1 MLIAQ
6 KDVITK
12 ITGII
17 TPKSIDTFKNELGG
31 AFTILKS
38 THFTDRQCYGFLA
51 SVIPKDKY
59 RIVINSPAWV
69 YTAPVNPGA
78 YVATVLAAGV
88 SAAQREQIIAQH
100 KEEQMAYA
108 NYLGS
113 QEAGKELLL
122 YGVGDDALAPLK
134 KQYINFGDVTIHSII
149 LHLQEKTA
157 IKMTMSEKFEY
168 KAEGYRKQWDPTTSI
183 TAYFTGLDKFHTS
196 LADQGIATSMEEMT
210 MVAGAMV
217 WESEMFTED
226 QMVAWENKTAA
237 QQTWQALQDYFTEKW
252 LECRQ
257 YSQATA
263 KHLRFKD
270 AALAAQEQAAAEEE
284 GETTAMMFALL
295 QEQHKHQMEA
305 MAASS
310 LKAIDA
316 MMERMNP
323 LVAGHGKAADKEN
336 TTPVKDNVHSSTRG
350 TQWNKKKC
358 IHCGKHVF
366 HKSVDCYELE
376 ANASKRWTGW
386 KSMKGQQRSIGLTG
400 NGDGE

>member
-1 MLIAQ
+1 MLVAQ

-17 TPKSIDTFKNELGG
+17 TPKSINTLENELGG

-38 THFTDRQCYGFLA
+38 THFTNGQRYGFLE

-69 YTAPVNPGA
+69 YTAPVNPSA
-78 YVATVLAAGV
+78 YAATALPAGV
-88 SAAQREQIIAQH
+88 SVAQRVQIVAQH
-100 KEEQMAYA
+100 KEEQTAYA

-122 YGVGDDALAPLK
+122 YGIGDDALALLK
-134 KQYINFGDVTIHSII
+134 KHYINFGNATIYSMI
-149 LHLQEKTA
+149 LHLREKMA
-157 IKMTMSEKFEY
+157 IKMTTSQKSEY
-168 KAEGYRKQWDPTTSI
+168 KAEGYRKHWDPTTSI
-183 TAYFTGLDKFHTS
+183 TAYFTGLDKFRTS

-210 MVAGAMV
+210 MAAGARM
-217 WESEMFTED
+217 WESEMFTKD
-226 QMVAWENKTAA
+226 QMVAWENKPAA

-252 LECRQ
+252 LERRQ

-263 KHLRFKD
+263 KHSRFKD
-270 AALAAQEQAAAEEE
+270 AALAAQEQAAVAEE

-310 LKAIDA
+310 QKAMDA
-316 MMERMNP
+316 MMERMNT
-323 LVAGHGKAADKEN
+323 LIAGQGKAADKEN
-336 TTPVKDNVHSSTRG
+336 TPPIKDNAHSGTRG
-350 TQWNKKKC
+350 TKWNKKKC
-358 IHCGKHVF
+358 THCGKHVS
-366 HKSVDCYELE
+366 HKLVDCYKLE
-376 ANASKRWTGW
+376 ANASKRWTSW
-386 KSMKGQQRSIGLTG
+386 KSIKDNSGALA
-400 NGDGE
+400 